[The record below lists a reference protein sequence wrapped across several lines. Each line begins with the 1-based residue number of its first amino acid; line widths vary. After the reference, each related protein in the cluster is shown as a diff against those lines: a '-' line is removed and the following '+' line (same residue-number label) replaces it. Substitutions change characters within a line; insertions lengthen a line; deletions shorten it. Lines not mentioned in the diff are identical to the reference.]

1 MARREVGEINAG
13 SMADIA
19 FLLLIFFLVT
29 TTMEV
34 DAGIAR
40 QLPIKLDNP
49 PEQDI
54 EINMRNVLEIM
65 ANSNDE
71 LLVENEF
78 IEIGDLQEIVM
89 DFYTVNLDQK
99 DSDISMPNY
108 VTINETICQEQITFF
123 TEKTQ
128 EEPDNKLYESELN
141 KWKTKLELCQ
151 ALPTKSYK
159 EINKQAVI
167 QLKNQSGTSYGL
179 YIEIHNTIQRVVNQL
194 RVAKSEEMGWGNYFE
209 LKPEINEEDAII
221 MDRLKILVPERIIE
235 SKIQS

>member
-34 DAGIAR
+34 DAGISR

-65 ANSNDE
+65 ANSNDN
-71 LLVENEF
+71 LLVENKF
-78 IEIGDLQEIVM
+78 IDVEDLQEIVM
-89 DFYTVNLDQK
+89 DFYTVNISQPDTDLD
-99 DSDISMPNY
+99 MPNY
-108 VTINETICQEQITFF
+108 QTVNEAQCLTKVAEYT
-123 TEKTQ
+123 TKS
-128 EEPDNKLYESELN
+128 EENPDDKILQSELN

-151 ALPTKSYK
+151 ALPTKQYK

-179 YIEIHNTIQRVVNQL
+179 YIEIHNIIQRVVNEL
-194 RVAKSEEMGWGNYFE
+194 RVAKCDEMGWGNY
-209 LKPEINEEDAII
+209 LN
-221 MDRLKILVPERIIE
+221 
-235 SKIQS
+235 